1 MEVSKAQKI
10 RRAREKKA
18 QEKIDLAPAQAF
30 QRRGSSKVPYN
41 NVKSGVAEQGLIA
54 MLMRESALL
63 GQAGDLRA
71 EEFSVPLFAKVY
83 TQIRERVAMGLE
95 VSLATLTNLTDDEMS
110 HMAGIVYQ
118 QDVINENAFR
128 DCVRIVRAEHQS
140 TQVSSEDDLMAI
152 RQRMKERKG
161 LK

>member
-1 MEVSKAQKI
+1 
-10 RRAREKKA
+10 
-18 QEKIDLAPAQAF
+18 
-30 QRRGSSKVPYN
+30 
-41 NVKSGVAEQGLIA
+41 
-54 MLMRESALL
+54 
-63 GQAGDLRA
+63 
-71 EEFSVPLFAKVY
+71 
-83 TQIRERVAMGLE
+83 MGLE
-95 VSLATLTNLTDDEMS
+95 VSLATLTDLTDDEMS

>member
-1 MEVSKAQKI
+1 
-10 RRAREKKA
+10 
-18 QEKIDLAPAQAF
+18 
-30 QRRGSSKVPYN
+30 
-41 NVKSGVAEQGLIA
+41 
-54 MLMRESALL
+54 
-63 GQAGDLRA
+63 
-71 EEFSVPLFAKVY
+71 
-83 TQIRERVAMGLE
+83 
-95 VSLATLTNLTDDEMS
+95 
-110 HMAGIVYQ
+110 MAGIVYQ